1 MSTNEFIYLFI
12 KFRQQHIILN
22 AACSC
27 SKDVKKIHL
36 SIEKQPSGTIY
47 SSKHQGI
54 NRPAYKQKHS
64 NKKQDQPKDEEICT
78 NEIPRC
84 VDEIKPW
91 RDRAAPAPL
100 LIQTSHLPTIFTAG
114 KIPATRL
121 IAH

>member
-1 MSTNEFIYLFI
+1 MMF
-12 KFRQQHIILN
+12 K
-22 AACSC
+22 
-27 SKDVKKIHL
+27 
-36 SIEKQPSGTIY
+36 PSGSVN

-54 NRPAYKQKHS
+54 NRPAYKQKYS
-64 NKKQDQPKDEEICT
+64 NKKQDPPKDGVICT
-78 NEIPRC
+78 DEIARC

-100 LIQTSHLPTIFTAG
+100 LIQTSPLPTIFTAG